1 MLFPLSLTLPL
12 DVAPNPARASGYV
25 GLTLAVGYF
34 LSSVAPFLLGALRD
48 ATGSFAASFPV
59 VIALAAVLVVVC
71 LLTSAERLAAERAAT
86 PAGG

>member
-1 MLFPLSLTLPL
+1 MPT
-12 DVAPNPARASGYV
+12 AATTTA
-25 GLTLAVGYF
+25 TTATIQI
-34 LSSVAPFLLGALRD
+34 SVPD
-48 ATGSFAASFPV
+48 DSCFAASFPV